1 VDERRKSKR
10 VNFKL
15 KLVVDS
21 LYNQDHIELNNIENE
36 IEILDI
42 SRSGLGFISEADM
55 PMNFYFNANIVMD
68 EDKRF
73 FGVLKI
79 IRKTENE
86 DRFDYGCEFIGLADI
101 LSNVIDEYDKEK
113 NN

>member
-1 VDERRKSKR
+1 MDERRKAKR
-10 VNFKL
+10 IDFKL

-21 LYNQDHIELNNIENE
+21 LYKQDHIELNDIENE

-42 SRSGLGFISEADM
+42 SKSGIGFISEADM
-55 PMNFYFNANIVMD
+55 PMNFYFNAHIVLD

-79 IRKTENE
+79 IRKSIIDNK
-86 DRFDYGCEFIGLADI
+86 FNYGCEFIGLADI

>member
-1 VDERRKSKR
+1 MDERRKTKR
-10 VNFKL
+10 IDFKL
-15 KLVVDS
+15 KLIVDS
-21 LYNQDHIELNNIENE
+21 LYKQDHIELNNIENE

-55 PMNFYFNANIVMD
+55 PMDFYFNAHIIMD

-79 IRKTENE
+79 IRKSETEDGFN
-86 DRFDYGCEFIGLADI
+86 YGCEFIGLADI
-101 LSNVIDEYDKEK
+101 LSNVIDEYDNEK

>member
-1 VDERRKSKR
+1 MDERRKTKR
-10 VNFKL
+10 IDFNL

-21 LYNQDHIELNNIENE
+21 LYKQDHVELNNIENE
-36 IEILDI
+36 IEVLDI
-42 SRSGLGFISEADM
+42 SKSGLGFFSEADM
-55 PMNFYFNANIVMD
+55 PMDFYFNAHIIMD

-79 IRKTENE
+79 VRKSQKE
-86 DRFDYGCEFIGLADI
+86 DGYKYGCEFIGLADI

>member
-1 VDERRKSKR
+1 MRERRKNKR
-10 VNFKL
+10 VDFRL
-15 KLVVDS
+15 RLVVDS
-21 LYNQDHIELNNIENE
+21 LYKQDYVELKDLESE

-42 SRSGLGFISEADM
+42 SKSGIGFVSEADM
-55 PMNFYFNANIVMD
+55 PMNFYFNAHIVLD

-79 IRKTENE
+79 IRKLEIENG
-86 DRFDYGCEFIGLADI
+86 FNYGCEFVGLADI
-101 LSNVIDEYDKEK
+101 LSSVIDEYDKQK

>member
-1 VDERRKSKR
+1 MDERRRAKR
-10 VNFKL
+10 IEFNL

-21 LYNQDHIELNNIENE
+21 LYKQDHVELNNIESE
-36 IEILDI
+36 IEIHDI
-42 SRSGLGFISEADM
+42 SKSGIGFISKADM
-55 PMNFYFNANIVMD
+55 PMEFYFNAHIVLD

-79 IRKTENE
+79 IRKSEVE
-86 DRFDYGCEFIGLADI
+86 DGFDYGCEFIGLADI
-101 LSNVIDEYDKEK
+101 LSNVIDEYDMEK

>member
-1 VDERRKSKR
+1 MDDRRKFKR
-10 VNFKL
+10 IPFNI

-21 LYNQDHIELNNIENE
+21 LYKQDHVELNHIESE
-36 IEILDI
+36 IEILNI
-42 SRSGLGFISEADM
+42 SKSGLGFESKADL
-55 PMNFYFNANIVMD
+55 PMDFYFNAHIVLD

-79 IRKTENE
+79 IRKSQLEE
-86 DRFDYGCEFIGLADI
+86 GFSYGCEFVGLADI
-101 LSNVIDEYDKEK
+101 LSSVIEEYDMEK

>member
-1 VDERRKSKR
+1 MDERRKTKR
-10 VNFKL
+10 IDFRL
-15 KLVVDS
+15 KLIVDS
-21 LYNQDHIELNNIENE
+21 LYKQDHIELNNIENE

-42 SRSGLGFISEADM
+42 SKTGLGFISEADM
-55 PMNFYFNANIVMD
+55 PMGFYFNAHIVMD

-79 IRKTENE
+79 IRKTHIENGYN
-86 DRFDYGCEFIGLADI
+86 YGCEFIGLADI
-101 LSNVIDEYDKEK
+101 LSNVIEEYDNEK